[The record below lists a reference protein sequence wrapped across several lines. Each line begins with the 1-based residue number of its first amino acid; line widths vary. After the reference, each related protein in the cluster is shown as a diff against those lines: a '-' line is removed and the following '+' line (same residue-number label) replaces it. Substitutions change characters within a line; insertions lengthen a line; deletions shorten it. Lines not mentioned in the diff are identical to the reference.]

1 LNNFNTL
8 TIHGNL
14 LLDALVVNLLA
25 GYLFAENLLVF
36 VVYLVVLEVVA
47 LLLVLHQLLEHITIG
62 VALNLS
68 VLLLAF

>member
-1 LNNFNTL
+1 MNNFDTL

-36 VVYLVVLEVVA
+36 VVYLVLLEVVA
-47 LLLVLHQLLEHITIG
+47 LLLVLHQLLEHITVGI
-62 VALNLS
+62 ALNLR

>member
-1 LNNFNTL
+1 MNNFNTL
-8 TIHGNL
+8 TIHGDL

-47 LLLVLHQLLEHITIG
+47 LLLVLHQLLEHITVG

-68 VLLLAF
+68 V